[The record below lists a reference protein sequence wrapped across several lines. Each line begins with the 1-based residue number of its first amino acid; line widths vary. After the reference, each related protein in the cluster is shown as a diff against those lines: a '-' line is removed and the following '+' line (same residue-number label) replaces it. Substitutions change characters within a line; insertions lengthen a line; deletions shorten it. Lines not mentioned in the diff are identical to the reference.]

1 MRWLLAGLAFAALVA
16 LAVGTATIRAENSI
30 RRHQVELRYAEV
42 RDHLVE
48 RRRLEA
54 VLLDCASSRRLADLH
69 ALYFELEAAR
79 RAGGVQ

>member
-1 MRWLLAGLAFAALVA
+1 MPSSSVTGSRGTLD
-16 LAVGTATIRAENSI
+16 AVI
-30 RRHQVELRYAEV
+30 QQLMVL
-42 RDHLVE
+42 E